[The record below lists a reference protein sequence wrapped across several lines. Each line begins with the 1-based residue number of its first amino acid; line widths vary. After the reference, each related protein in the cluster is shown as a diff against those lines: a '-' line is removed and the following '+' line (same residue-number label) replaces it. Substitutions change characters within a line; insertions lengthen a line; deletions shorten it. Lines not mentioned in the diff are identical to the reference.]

1 VTVAVLAA
9 PVVRAIQ
16 DQKVSPGVLG
26 FLVVAA
32 IGVATW
38 LLIRSMNRQLHK
50 ISFSEDA
57 IDRERQLPAIP
68 EPGVPPSVD
77 GAQAGGSTRTAADG
91 DDGTGVAGDRG
102 PG

>member
-1 VTVAVLAA
+1 VTGSVLAA

-38 LLIRSMNRQLHK
+38 LLVRSMTRQIK
-50 ISFSEDA
+50 RIDFSEDA
-57 IDRERQLPAIP
+57 IDVARRA
-68 EPGVPPSVD
+68 PSVRETEVIVD
-77 GAQAGGSTRTAADG
+77 AGAADSDPDVSAG
-91 DDGTGVAGDRG
+91 AAGDGEDTTG
-102 PG
+102 PPGSLT

>member
-1 VTVAVLAA
+1 VTAAARAV
-9 PVVRAIQ
+9 PVLQVIP

-57 IDRERQLPAIP
+57 IDRERNLPSVP
-68 EPGVPPSVD
+68 EPETAAQVD
-77 GAQAGGSTRTAADG
+77 GPQADDSARNAAQS
-91 DDGTGVAGDRG
+91 DDGPGVAGDRL
-102 PG
+102 PE